1 MSFFGKHFV
10 RLLEQEEIEDTV
22 TITDTEAMETQ
33 LDPGTE
39 VTDYEVDAPT
49 LDGGEITAQSNAAQ
63 ARELVDIIAAMEE
76 FTNYLNSEKADSVQS
91 LLHAASC
98 DTLFNK
104 IAGAETKK
112 IARVAME
119 LSSLIE
125 NLKGYLHTVETGPG
139 AGQAR

>member
-63 ARELVDIIAAMEE
+63 AGELVGIIGAMEE
-76 FTNYLNSEKADSVQS
+76 FTNYLNSEQSDSVQS

-125 NLKGYLHTVETGPG
+125 NLKGYLHTVETGPN
-139 AGQAR
+139 AGPAR

>member
-10 RLLEQEEIEDTV
+10 HVLEQDETIQ
-22 TITDTEAMETQ
+22 ITDTEAMETQ

-39 VTDYEVDAPT
+39 VTEYDVDAPA
-49 LDGGEITAQSNAAQ
+49 LDGGEVTAQSNAAQ
-63 ARELVDIIAAMEE
+63 AQELVSIIGAMEE
-76 FTNYLNSEKADSVQS
+76 FTNYLNSEKSDSVQS

-139 AGQAR
+139 AGPAR

>member
-10 RLLEQEEIEDTV
+10 RLLEQDETV
-22 TITDTEAMETQ
+22 TVTDTEAMETQ

-39 VTDYEVDAPT
+39 VADYEVDAPA

-63 ARELVDIIAAMEE
+63 AGELVGIISAMEE
-76 FTNYLNSEKADSVQS
+76 FTNYLNSEQPDSVQS

-125 NLKGYLHTVETGPG
+125 NLKGYLHTVDTGPG
-139 AGQAR
+139 AGPAR

>member
-10 RLLEQEEIEDTV
+10 RLLEQDEEIQ
-22 TITDTEAMETQ
+22 ITDTEAMETQ
-33 LDPGTE
+33 LEPGTE
-39 VTDYEVDAPT
+39 TSDFEVEDVPQLDAEQVVANDNAVQAKE
-49 LDGGEITAQSNAAQ
+49 LAEII
-63 ARELVDIIAAMEE
+63 RKMED
-76 FTNYLNSEKADSVQS
+76 FTNYLNSEEGYSVQS
-91 LLHAASC
+91 KLHAASC

-125 NLKGYLHTVETGPG
+125 NLKGYLHSVES
-139 AGQAR
+139 

>member
-10 RLLEQEEIEDTV
+10 KLLEQDEEI

-33 LDPGTE
+33 LDPGTDAE
-39 VTDYEVDAPT
+39 ESGAADAPVM
-49 LDGGEITAQSNAAQ
+49 DAEQVVANDNVKQ
-63 ARELVDIIAAMEE
+63 AKELAVIISKMEE
-76 FTNYLNSEKADSVQS
+76 FTNYLNSEQPYSVQS
-91 LLHAASC
+91 KLHNASC
-98 DTLFNK
+98 ETLFNK

-125 NLKGYLHTVETGPG
+125 NLKGYLHSVDS
-139 AGQAR
+139 

>member
-10 RLLEQEEIEDTV
+10 RLLEQDEEIQ
-22 TITDTEAMETQ
+22 ITDTEAMETQ
-33 LDPGTE
+33 LEPGTE
-39 VTDYEVDAPT
+39 TSDFEVEDVPQLDAEQVVANDNAVQAKE
-49 LDGGEITAQSNAAQ
+49 LAEII
-63 ARELVDIIAAMEE
+63 RKMEE
-76 FTNYLNSEKADSVQS
+76 FTNYLNSEEGYSVQS
-91 LLHAASC
+91 KLHAASC

-125 NLKGYLHTVETGPG
+125 NLKGYLHSVES
-139 AGQAR
+139 

>member
-10 RLLEQEEIEDTV
+10 RLLEQDETV
-22 TITDTEAMETQ
+22 TVTDTEAMETQ

-39 VTDYEVDAPT
+39 VADYEVDAPT
-49 LDGGEITAQSNAAQ
+49 LDGGEVTAQSNAHQAQ
-63 ARELVDIIAAMEE
+63 ELIGIIGRMEE
-76 FTNYLNSEKADSVQS
+76 FTNYLNSEDAQSVQS
-91 LLHAASC
+91 VLHAANC
-98 DTLFNK
+98 DTLFDK

-139 AGQAR
+139 AGPARI

>member
-10 RLLEQEEIEDTV
+10 KLLEQDETV
-22 TITDTEAMETQ
+22 TVTDTEAMETQ
-33 LDPGTE
+33 LEPGTE
-39 VTDYEVDAPT
+39 VADFQVDAPT
-49 LDGGEITAQSNAAQ
+49 LDGGEVTAQSNAAQ
-63 ARELVDIIAAMEE
+63 AQELVDIIGRMEE
-76 FTNYLNSEKADSVQS
+76 FTNYLNSEKPDSVQS
-91 LLHAASC
+91 TLHAASC

-139 AGQAR
+139 AGPARP